1 MNFSSMPR
9 FDAPVD
15 FVSESSML
23 LKLIR
28 ERSYR
33 EGDFTLASGKKSK
46 FYIDMKATTLSAPG
60 AHLIGRLGFHMI
72 RQFSEKRFAGGGPS
86 SGTSTIRGV
95 GGLTLG
101 ADPIATAISLAG
113 FVQGVDW
120 PAYIVRKEA
129 KEHGTG
135 RQVEGHENLPPKA
148 KVIVLEDVVTT
159 GGSSIKA
166 IDALR
171 AAGYDPVA
179 VLTVVDRE
187 EGGEAALKATGLEFL
202 RLLSISEIRGG

>member
-1 MNFSSMPR
+1 MNRADFQV
-9 FDAPVD
+9 PVD
-15 FVSESSML
+15 FVSESTRL

-28 ERSYR
+28 EKSYR

-46 FYIDMKATTLSAPG
+46 FYIDMKATTLSPEG
-60 AHLIGRLGFHMI
+60 AFLIGRLSFALI
-72 RQFSEKRFAGGGPS
+72 RKRFPGAV
-86 SGTSTIRGV
+86 IAGV

-101 ADPIATAISLAG
+101 ADPIATAVSLAAYS
-113 FVQGVDW
+113 QGVEW

-135 RQVEGHENLPPKA
+135 RYVEGRENLVPGG

-166 IDALR
+166 IERLR
-171 AAGYDPVA
+171 AEGYDPVA

-187 EGGEAALKATGLEFL
+187 EGGEMALKTTGLDFL
-202 RLLSISEIRGG
+202 RILSISELRS